1 MSESALIDFANN
13 VSKLMPDIMR
23 EFLKR
28 QTREVAEGNI
38 TLPQMLI
45 LDVLKDRDSMRM
57 GELAQYL
64 GVSMAAATGIVD
76 RLVRNDFALRG
87 GSPDDRRI
95 VNISITPI
103 GKKII
108 QKHNQARKK
117 AFIEMF
123 GSLSTSDRDKYLEI
137 LRKIQ
142 RHLQETEK

>member
-1 MSESALIDFANN
+1 MSAGSLIDFANN

-38 TLPQMLI
+38 SLPQMLI
-45 LDVLKDRDSMRM
+45 LDILKDKGSMRM
-57 GELAQYL
+57 GELAKYL

-76 RLVRNDFALRG
+76 RLVRSGFALRG

-95 VNISITPI
+95 VNISITLP

-108 QKHNQARKK
+108 QKHNQARQK
-117 AFIEMF
+117 ALIEIF
-123 GSLSTSDRDKYLEI
+123 GSLSASDRDKYIEI
-137 LRKIQ
+137 LSKIQ
-142 RHLQETEK
+142 RHLKETEE